1 MYTIS
6 SRLGPP
12 DGAAAAEERWSV
24 VSLDPSLKS
33 KASLTRHRNV
43 LTRAQRIEKLE
54 EEDRW
59 GEDDG
64 PVFGLPKVK
73 HRKST
78 AGGKAKKKAE
88 AAEAA
93 APAAEP
99 AKPAEGEKP
108 KK

>member
-1 MYTIS
+1 
-6 SRLGPP
+6 
-12 DGAAAAEERWSV
+12 
-24 VSLDPSLKS
+24 LDRSLKS

-54 EEDRW
+54 EEGRW
-59 GEDDG
+59 EEASG

-88 AAEAA
+88 AAAAEAA
-93 APAAEP
+93 ATPGAAPAEAAALPTGRQAPVPAA
-99 AKPAEGEKP
+99 KSKEKAR
-108 KK
+108 K

>member
-1 MYTIS
+1 M
-6 SRLGPP
+6 
-12 DGAAAAEERWSV
+12 
-24 VSLDPSLKS
+24 SLDRSLKS
-33 KASLTRHRNV
+33 RASLTRHRNV

-59 GEDDG
+59 DDESG
-64 PVFGLPKVK
+64 KVFGLPKVK

-93 APAAEP
+93 EAAAAAPGAEA
-99 AKPAEGEKP
+99 AKPAADEKA